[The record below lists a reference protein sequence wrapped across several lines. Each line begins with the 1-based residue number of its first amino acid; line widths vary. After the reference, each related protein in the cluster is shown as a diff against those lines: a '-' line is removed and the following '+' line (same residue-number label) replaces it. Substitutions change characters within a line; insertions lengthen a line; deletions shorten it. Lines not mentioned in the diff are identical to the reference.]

1 MKAALLLAL
10 SSLPRSPAFLQGLF
24 LPTRTT
30 TCCWS
35 PLALHTR
42 RAASRSVPIAMDGTD
57 REGYREGY
65 RGTPTTLDS
74 SQWREGNKAGFSVVA
89 DFGTADDVVV
99 PPGASEQGKVRL
111 PLLLQLLDPQRFPSA
126 STAKKRVRQG
136 SVLVNGRKGR
146 VDSLVEIGIDH
157 VTVQARTESSFKAPG
172 DAPFHIDVVYED
184 DVMAVVHK
192 PPGVCTHP
200 PRGGEVP
207 QTQAQSLMSM
217 RCCVPYH
224 VKCAPAGRA
233 LEGILWRPML
243 VPCLCFS
250 CHSACRSHLEN
261 ARCC

>member
-10 SSLPRSPAFLQGLF
+10 SSLPRSPALLQGLF

-30 TCCWS
+30 SCCWS
-35 PLALHTR
+35 PLPLHTR
-42 RAASRSVPIAMDGTD
+42 RAAGLRLVMGGTD
-57 REGYREGY
+57 REGYRET
-65 RGTPTTLDS
+65 GTPTTLDS
-74 SQWREGNKAGFSVVA
+74 SQWREGNKAGVSVVA

-172 DAPFHIDVVYED
+172 NAPFHIHVVYED

-233 LEGILWRPML
+233 LEGILWRPMM

-250 CHSACRSHLEN
+250 CHSSCRSHLEN

>member
-24 LPTRTT
+24 LPSRTT

-111 PLLLQLLDPQRFPSA
+111 PLLHDIGCRIYMSDSIDSRRA
-126 STAKKRVRQG
+126 ISDCVCAHAK
-136 SVLVNGRKGR
+136 
-146 VDSLVEIGIDH
+146 H
-157 VTVQARTESSFKAPG
+157 A
-172 DAPFHIDVVYED
+172 
-184 DVMAVVHK
+184 
-192 PPGVCTHP
+192 
-200 PRGGEVP
+200 
-207 QTQAQSLMSM
+207 
-217 RCCVPYH
+217 
-224 VKCAPAGRA
+224 
-233 LEGILWRPML
+233 
-243 VPCLCFS
+243 
-250 CHSACRSHLEN
+250 SHLN
-261 ARCC
+261 FP